1 MLASQHGGQTRT
13 AEHLPAFWA
22 DGATRPL
29 ILPNAPGAMKRK
41 VLVVDVGGTYV
52 KLLRSSRDEREFRS
66 GPRLKPQ
73 QLIAKLKETARG
85 WKFDR
90 ASIGFPAPVR
100 KGRIAKDPKHLG
112 NGWIDFNFARALGM
126 PVRVVNDAALQ
137 ALGSYRGGRM
147 LFLGLGTGLGSA
159 LVWEKTLMP
168 LELGDLP
175 YRDRD
180 IIENF
185 LGIPGIERLGEQK
198 WKREVIFCVIQLKSS
213 FIADYVVL
221 GGGNAARFDTLPKG
235 IEHGK
240 NENAFLG
247 GLRLWETDSRTG
259 ERKWQIF

>member
-1 MLASQHGGQTRT
+1 MLASQHCGKTRT
-13 AEHLPAFWA
+13 TGHLPAFWA
-22 DGATRPL
+22 KGATRPL
-29 ILPNAPGAMKRK
+29 VLRKRRGPSLMKRK
-41 VLVVDVGGTYV
+41 DLVVDVGGTYV
-52 KLLRSSRDEREFRS
+52 KLLRSSRDEREFPS

-90 ASIGFPAPVR
+90 AAIGFPAPVR

-112 NGWIDFNFARALGM
+112 KGWIAFNFATALGI

-159 LVWEKTLMP
+159 LAWDNILMP

-175 YRDRD
+175 YRHGH
-180 IIENF
+180 IIENYV
-185 LGIPGIERLGEQK
+185 GIPGLALLREKK
-198 WKREVIFCVIQLKSS
+198 WKREVTYAVTQLRKS

-221 GGGNAARFDTLPKG
+221 GGGLVHLFGTFAEGT
-235 IEHGK
+235 
-240 NENAFLG
+240 
-247 GLRLWETDSRTG
+247 
-259 ERKWQIF
+259 ER